1 MAPNQSKMIYTIV
14 DGVRG
19 RSLLVQGFNTKY
31 GEDVRDVHY
40 WCEDEFGNI
49 YEPTPISPHPSGGK
63 DYVYI
68 KWDNQSKCMR
78 EYSEPAW
85 ENLLR
90 VNRRA
95 DHPEVRQRI
104 MKDIWEGGQANR
116 PFGCHAN
123 SNALALASPCKE
135 TNYRKVIVCVG
146 SFGYKE
152 KAGLV
157 EINWGQ

>member
-1 MAPNQSKMIYTIV
+1 MAPNQSKMIYTII

-19 RSLLVQGFNTKY
+19 RSLLVEGFNTKY

-49 YEPTPISPHPSGGK
+49 YEPSPVPPHPSGLK

-85 ENLLR
+85 KNLLR
-90 VNRRA
+90 ANNRA
-95 DHPEVRQRI
+95 DTPEVRQSI
-104 MKDIWEGGQANR
+104 MREIWMNGEANR
-116 PFGCHAN
+116 PCGCHTN
-123 SNALALASPCKE
+123 SHALALASPCKE
-135 TNYRKVIVCVG
+135 TNYRKVKVCVG
-146 SFGYKE
+146 SWGFKL
-152 KAGLV
+152 KAGLI